1 MDPDFKSVGRSNGP
15 EKIKKIDRQLKIKT
29 GYDTSFLTPE
39 EVAAADNI
47 LSPVKLE
54 DVPVAEQTI
63 DRQTPIMAKQKSSKF
78 RPSKKNLAIIGV
90 FIMMSGLGV
99 AFFINRQPT
108 PPISSVKVTSKGV
121 IKPTTVASN
130 LSGLAVDPAMNDQPV
145 TGIMVENSVQAR
157 PQAGLSQAGVV
168 FEAIAEGGVTRF
180 LALFQ
185 DTAPANV
192 GPIRSAR
199 PYYAQ
204 WALGFDAGYAHVGGS
219 PKALANIKEWGVKD
233 LDQFLNAGAYSRISS
248 RPAPHNV
255 YTSVDKLKQLQASKG
270 FTKSTYKGFPRKK
283 DAPNATP
290 TAKAIDLSIS
300 GATYNVHYDYNPAN
314 NSYQRSLAGAAHVD
328 SNSNAQLSPK
338 VVVAMIIP
346 YGLEA
351 DGYHS
356 SYSTIGSGQVYIF
369 QDGVVTTGQ
378 WTKPDIKAQISF
390 TDASGK
396 PLKLNPGQTWITALS
411 AAGKVTYK
419 P

>member
-1 MDPDFKSVGRSNGP
+1 MDPDFKSVRRSNGSD
-15 EKIKKIDRQLKIKT
+15 KTKIDRQPETKT
-29 GYDTSFLTPE
+29 SYDTSFLTPE

-47 LSPVKLE
+47 LGPVKL
-54 DVPVAEQTI
+54 DDMPNIEQA
-63 DRQTPIMAKQKSSKF
+63 PIRGIPDMKKQSRHF
-78 RPSKKNLAIIGV
+78 WLPSKKNLAIISIFIVMAGV
-90 FIMMSGLGV
+90 GTVVVM
-99 AFFINRQPT
+99 NRQASPT
-108 PPISSVKVTSKGV
+108 ISSVKVTSKTPV
-121 IKPTTVASN
+121 KPTTVAST
-130 LSGLAVDPAMNDQPV
+130 LSGLSVEPAINEQPV
-145 TGIMVENSVQAR
+145 TGVMIENSVQAR
-157 PQAGLSQAGVV
+157 PQAGLGTAGVV

-185 DTAPANV
+185 DTSPNNV

-233 LDQFLNAGAYSRISS
+233 LDQFQNSGAYSRISS

-270 FTKSTYKGFPRKK
+270 YTKSSYKGFPRKK
-283 DAPNATP
+283 DAPSKTP
-290 TAKAIDLSIS
+290 TAKAIDMAIS
-300 GATYNVHYDYNPAN
+300 GPTYNVHYDYNASS

-328 SNSNAQLSPK
+328 SNSNAQISPK
-338 VVVAMIIP
+338 VVIAMIVP
-346 YGLEA
+346 YGLES

-356 SYSTIGSGQVYIF
+356 SYTSIGSGAAYIF
-369 QDGVVTTGQ
+369 QDGTVTTGQ

-390 TDASGK
+390 SDASGK
-396 PLKLNPGQTWITALS
+396 PIKLNAGQTWITALS
-411 AAGKVTYK
+411 ASNKVTYK

>member
-1 MDPDFKSVGRSNGP
+1 MDPDFKSVRRSNSP
-15 EKIKKIDRQLKIKT
+15 NKTKIDRQPEKKT

-47 LSPVKLE
+47 LSPVKLD
-54 DVPVAEQTI
+54 DVPSI
-63 DRQTPIMAKQKSSKF
+63 DQPTYTGTPNMKKQFRNKL
-78 RPSKKNLAIIGV
+78 RPSKKNLAILGV
-90 FIMMSGLGV
+90 FALLSGLGGT
-99 AFFINRQPT
+99 FFINRQAN
-108 PPISSVKVTSKGV
+108 PPISSVKATSKTAPQ
-121 IKPTTVASN
+121 PTTVLSN
-130 LSGLAVDPAMNDQPV
+130 LSGLAVEPAMNEQPV

-157 PQAGLSQAGVV
+157 PQSGLSQAGVV

-185 DTAPANV
+185 DTAPGNV

-219 PKALANIKEWGVKD
+219 PKALANIKEWRVKD
-233 LDQFLNAGAYSRISS
+233 LDQFQNAGAYSRISS

-270 FTKSTYKGFPRKK
+270 FTKSSYKGFLRKK
-283 DAPNATP
+283 EAASKTP
-290 TAKAIDLSIS
+290 TAKTIDLNVS
-300 GATYNVHYDYNPAN
+300 GPNYNVRYDYNVAT
-314 NSYQRSLAGAAHVD
+314 NSYQRSVAGAAHVD
-328 SNSNAQLSPK
+328 ANSNTQISPK

-346 YGLEA
+346 YGVEG

-356 SYSTIGSGQVYIF
+356 TYSTIGSGSVYIF
-369 QDGVVTTGQ
+369 QDGNVTTGQ
-378 WTKPDIKAQISF
+378 WTKPGNKSQISF
-390 TDASGK
+390 TDTSGK
-396 PLKLNPGQTWITALS
+396 TLKLNPGQTWITALS
-411 AAGKVTYK
+411 AANQVVYK

>member
-1 MDPDFKSVGRSNGP
+1 MDPDFKSVGRSKGP
-15 EKIKKIDRQLKIKT
+15 EKIKTDRQLKIKT

-39 EVAAADNI
+39 EVAAADSI
-47 LSPVKLE
+47 LAPVKLD
-54 DVPVAEQTI
+54 DVPAI
-63 DRQTPIMAKQKSSKF
+63 DQPINRQTPVMAKQKRSKF

-90 FIMMSGLGV
+90 FIVMAGV
-99 AFFINRQPT
+99 GGAFFMNRQATPT
-108 PPISSVKVTSKGV
+108 ISSVKVNPTNTT
-121 IKPTTVASN
+121 KPTTVASN
-130 LSGLAVDPAMNDQPV
+130 LSGLDVSPAMNDQPV
-145 TGIMVENSVQAR
+145 TGIMVENSMQAR

-233 LDQFLNAGAYSRISS
+233 LDQFQNSGAYSRISS

-283 DAPNATP
+283 DTKTATV
-290 TAKAIDLSIS
+290 TAKAIDFAIS
-300 GATYNVHYDYNPAN
+300 GPAYNVHYDYEAAS
-314 NSYQRSLAGAAHVD
+314 NSYKRSLAGAAHVD
-328 SNSNAQLSPK
+328 SNGNTQISPK
-338 VVVAMIIP
+338 VVIAMIVP

-356 SYSTIGSGQVYIF
+356 SYTSIGTGPAYVF
-369 QDGVVTTGQ
+369 QDGIVTIGQ
-378 WTKPDIKAQISF
+378 WSKPDLKSQITFS
-390 TDASGK
+390 DSSGK

-411 AAGKVTYK
+411 AANKVTYK